1 MSFKARS
8 GFEFTLLNYNNLSTK
23 VYSPPFATSLDT
35 FWQLKFK
42 PTSKGNPEYCS
53 VYLVAIPSHEEG
65 GTTSA
70 WTNRATYS
78 ADIYIKHPET
88 LNEIKKAT
96 LDTTKFSAIKPLR
109 GWNRFCKKS
118 LLPPDQIILGIEFD
132 KTEFGTPDE
141 KPRFP
146 GNGKP
151 FPDDLVTAW
160 ADQLNKPE
168 YADVEFKVQGQ
179 SIYANT
185 TILMRR
191 SEYFQRMFVGRWME
205 SITYNQE
212 EEQAQ
217 QQQRQQVPTPEEDD
231 DTDMDSNASGSSGS
245 NNPISPHK
253 RRRVS
258 DSESDDDDDDRSVRS
273 ICSSLPI
280 RSKRIVIDVTDF
292 HPDTFLEMLRFL
304 YTNRVSFGPR
314 DSPTSPVNLF
324 KIADKYLIENLQQHA
339 KVKLCRA
346 LNMNNA
352 AEFLFTTA
360 WQYDELRDHV
370 MNYVV
375 QNFQIVCKTSGFKSI
390 TSNPSNYPQFHDLI
404 TEILHKV
411 FADGDSDYSDF

>member
-8 GFEFTLLNYNNLSTK
+8 GFEFTLLNYNNLATK
-23 VYSPPFATSLDT
+23 VYSPPFATSFDT

-42 PTSKGNPEYCS
+42 PTSKENPEYCS

-65 GTTSA
+65 GTTST

-88 LNEIKKAT
+88 FVEIKKAT

-109 GWNRFCKKS
+109 GWNRFCKKH
-118 LLPPDQIILGIEFD
+118 LLPSDQIILGIEFD

-168 YADVEFKVQGQ
+168 HADVEFRVQGQ

-185 TILMRR
+185 TILTRR
-191 SEYFQRMFVGRWME
+191 SEYFQRMFEGRWME
-205 SITYNQE
+205 SITYNQSE
-212 EEQAQ
+212 EDQIPNAQ
-217 QQQRQQVPTPEEDD
+217 PPPQQQVPTPEDE
-231 DTDMDSNASGSSGS
+231 DTDMDSNILGSMYSS
-245 NNPISPHK
+245 L
-253 RRRVS
+253 
-258 DSESDDDDDDRSVRS
+258 SVRK
-273 ICSSLPI
+273 
-280 RSKRIVIDVTDF
+280 SKRIIIEVIDF

-314 DSPTSPVNLF
+314 DSPTSAVNMF

-339 KVKLCRA
+339 KVKLCRGV
-346 LNMNNA
+346 NVNNA

-370 MNYVV
+370 MSYVV
-375 QNFQIVCKTSGFKSI
+375 QNFQNVCKTSGFKNI
-390 TSNPSNYPQFHDLI
+390 TLNSGSYPQFHDLL

-411 FADGDSDYSDF
+411 FPDGDSDYSDY

>member
-1 MSFKARS
+1 
-8 GFEFTLLNYNNLSTK
+8 
-23 VYSPPFATSLDT
+23 
-35 FWQLKFK
+35 
-42 PTSKGNPEYCS
+42 
-53 VYLVAIPSHEEG
+53 
-65 GTTSA
+65 
-70 WTNRATYS
+70 
-78 ADIYIKHPET
+78 
-88 LNEIKKAT
+88 
-96 LDTTKFSAIKPLR
+96 
-109 GWNRFCKKS
+109 

-205 SITYNQE
+205 SITYNQGE
-212 EEQAQ
+212 EEQTQ

-231 DTDMDSNASGSSGS
+231 DTDMDSNTSGISGS
-245 NNPISPHK
+245 NNSISSHK

-314 DSPTSPVNLF
+314 DSPTSAVNLF

-339 KVKLCRA
+339 KVKLCRG

-352 AEFLFTTA
+352 AEFLFSTA

>member
-23 VYSPPFATSLDT
+23 VYSPPFATSFDT

-42 PTSKGNPEYCS
+42 PTSKENPEYCS

-88 LNEIKKAT
+88 LVEIKKAT

-109 GWNRFCKKS
+109 GWNRFCKKT
-118 LLPPDQIILGIEFD
+118 LLPSDQIILGIEFD

-205 SITYNQE
+205 SITYNQGE
-212 EEQAQ
+212 EEQQ
-217 QQQRQQVPTPEEDD
+217 TQQQRRQQEQQVPTPEDDD
-231 DTDMDSNASGSSGS
+231 DTDMDSNTSGS
-245 NNPISPHK
+245 NSTSSHK
-253 RRRVS
+253 RRR
-258 DSESDDDDDDRSVRS
+258 
-273 ICSSLPI
+273 
-280 RSKRIVIDVTDF
+280 
-292 HPDTFLEMLRFL
+292 MLRFL
-304 YTNRVSFGPR
+304 YTNRVSFGTR

-339 KVKLCRA
+339 KVKLCRG
-346 LNMNNA
+346 LNVNNA
-352 AEFLFTTA
+352 AEFLFSTA
-360 WQYDELRDHV
+360 WQYDELRNHV
-370 MNYVV
+370 MSYVV
-375 QNFQIVCKTSGFKSI
+375 QNFQIVCKTSGFKNI
-390 TSNPSNYPQFHDLI
+390 TSNPSCYPQFHDLI

-411 FADGDSDYSDF
+411 FADGDSDYSD